1 MRQQCFMRDVVLV
14 TVVLGLVYFF
24 LAWALSFG
32 TYVQAE
38 RSVYTNYMQLEVA
51 GITSADSSAR
61 HQLTD
66 GLARSIMQ
74 LSRAQGVMTLV
85 MIIVQLVVFYFVQ
98 RSLKRKMRALV
109 GGGQAQG
116 TDASA

>member
-1 MRQQCFMRDVVLV
+1 MRYVVLV

-24 LAWALSFG
+24 LAWVLSFG

-38 RSVYTNYMQLEVA
+38 RSVHTNYMQLEVA

-61 HQLTD
+61 HQLTE

-74 LSRAQGVMTLV
+74 LSMAHGVMTLV

-98 RSLKRKMRALV
+98 RSFKREMRGLV
-109 GGGQAQG
+109 GGVQG
-116 TDASA
+116 RCTDTSA